1 MRAHEPMAFVQDG
14 ECGVV
19 MVCMCPFLRACM
31 RACVRACASMSTL
44 LTFTNVQC

>member
-19 MVCMCPFLRACM
+19 MVCMCPFLHACM
-31 RACVRACASMSTL
+31 RACASMSTL
-44 LTFTNVQC
+44 LTFTSVQC